1 MKRFCTFTA
10 FTLLL
15 LVATT
20 LPVLSQN
27 ASTAVMEVRVEVING
42 SSIER
47 NDSSSVFELVNDKT
61 SYGEFTINL
70 PDGTEFIASTNDLV
84 ILESDHSSLE
94 MNCRLVVLERT
105 KNAYSFK
112 FTAFGNGEAK
122 HGIYKGVQIAT
133 IEYL

>member
-15 LVATT
+15 LVATI
-20 LPVLSQN
+20 LPVLSQS
-27 ASTAVMEVRVEVING
+27 ASKAVMEVRVEVING

-47 NDSSSVFELVNDKT
+47 NDSSAVFELINDKT
-61 SYGEFTINL
+61 SYGEFTISL
-70 PDGTEFIASTNDLV
+70 TDGTEFIASSTDIV
-84 ILESDHSSLE
+84 MLESDHTNLE
-94 MNCRLVVLERT
+94 MNCRLVVLERS
-105 KNAYSFK
+105 KNAYSFN
-112 FTAFGNGEAK
+112 FTAYGYGEAE

>member
-1 MKRFCTFTA
+1 MKRFCTFTT

-61 SYGEFTINL
+61 SYGEFTLSL
-70 PDGTEFIASTNDLV
+70 PDDTEFIASSTGLV
-84 ILESDHSSLE
+84 MLASDHSSIE
-94 MNCRLVVLERT
+94 MNCRLVVFEKT
-105 KNAYSFK
+105 NNAYSFN
-112 FTAFGNGEAK
+112 FTTSGNGEAK

-133 IEYL
+133 VEYL